1 MSTLTRLQQQ
11 FVDAATAAYP
21 NRTDLTMQEVLAVC
35 QTAGLNLPQWL
46 TNDRKYRV
54 KRGVYRL
61 PLATAETKTV
71 AAAVATAPK
80 TVTAA
85 VTEVKKAA
93 VPDAALAFMGGA
105 SLVPTKLP
113 TYVPFGAHADL
124 TKVIKSRKFYPVYI
138 TGLSGNGKTT
148 TVEQACAENNREFFR
163 VNITPETCEDDLL
176 GGFRLVNGET
186 VWVDGPVLVAMKRG
200 GILLLDEM
208 DLGTI
213 KIMCLQPVLEGKRVF
228 VKKTNTWVAPA
239 DGFNV
244 IATGNTKGRGDDTG
258 KFVGTNV
265 MNEAMLDRIGETV
278 EQDYPPES
286 VEVKIVNANLK
297 GLGIT
302 GQETFAIALV
312 KWAASIRKTFAEGEG
327 DEVITTRRLVQA
339 ANAYAIYGDRLKAV
353 EKVTTRFDAVTKA
366 AFIDLYKKLDAEAV
380 AVAAA
385 EAAEAERLAQAPT
398 AAQVTLPNTPTA
410 TATVATT
417 PTTATVATTTTA
429 ATTPTTAPF

>member
-124 TKVIKSRKFYPVYI
+124 TKVIKSRK
-138 TGLSGNGKTT
+138 K
-148 TVEQACAENNREFFR
+148 
-163 VNITPETCEDDLL
+163 
-176 GGFRLVNGET
+176 
-186 VWVDGPVLVAMKRG
+186 
-200 GILLLDEM
+200 
-208 DLGTI
+208 GT
-213 KIMCLQPVLEGKRVF
+213 
-228 VKKTNTWVAPA
+228 
-239 DGFNV
+239 
-244 IATGNTKGRGDDTG
+244 
-258 KFVGTNV
+258 
-265 MNEAMLDRIGETV
+265 
-278 EQDYPPES
+278 
-286 VEVKIVNANLK
+286 
-297 GLGIT
+297 
-302 GQETFAIALV
+302 
-312 KWAASIRKTFAEGEG
+312 
-327 DEVITTRRLVQA
+327 
-339 ANAYAIYGDRLKAV
+339 
-353 EKVTTRFDAVTKA
+353 
-366 AFIDLYKKLDAEAV
+366 
-380 AVAAA
+380 
-385 EAAEAERLAQAPT
+385 
-398 AAQVTLPNTPTA
+398 
-410 TATVATT
+410 
-417 PTTATVATTTTA
+417 
-429 ATTPTTAPF
+429 

>member
-35 QTAGLNLPQWL
+35 KTAGLNLPQWL

-228 VKKTNTWVAPA
+228 VKKTNTWVAPT

-417 PTTATVATTTTA
+417 PTTATAATTTTV

>member
-35 QTAGLNLPQWL
+35 KTNGLNLPQWL
-46 TNDRKYRV
+46 TNDKQHRV

-61 PLATAETKTV
+61 PLGTTKTDTKTV
-71 AAAVATAPK
+71 TAAVATAPK

-85 VTEVKKAA
+85 VAEVTKPTAA
-93 VPDAALAFMGGA
+93 DAALAFMGGA
-105 SLVPTKLP
+105 SLIPAKLP

-124 TKVIKSRKFYPVYI
+124 TRVVKSRRFYPVYI

-148 TVEQACAENNREFFR
+148 TVEQACAENGREFFR

-176 GGFRLVNGET
+176 GGFRLVNGDT
-186 VWVDGPVLVAMKRG
+186 VWVDGPVVVAMKRG
-200 GILLLDEM
+200 GILLLDEI

-213 KIMCLQPVLEGKRVF
+213 KVMCLQPVLEGKRVF
-228 VKKTNTWVAPA
+228 IKKTNTWVAPA

-258 KFVGTNV
+258 KFVGTNC
-265 MNEAMLDRIGETV
+265 MNEAFLDRIGETV
-278 EQDYPPES
+278 EQDYPPEAT
-286 VEVKIVNANLK
+286 EVKIVNANLAAV
-297 GLGIT
+297 GVT
-302 GQETFAIALV
+302 GQETFATALV

-339 ANAYAIYGDRLKAV
+339 VNAYAIYGDRLKAV
-353 EKVTTRFDAVTKA
+353 EKVTTRFDPVTKA
-366 AFIDLYKKLDAEAV
+366 AFIDLYKKLDAEAT
-380 AVAAA
+380 AAAAA
-385 EAAEAERLAQAPT
+385 EVAEAERLAQAPT
-398 AAQVTLPNTPTA
+398 DAQVTLPNTPTTPTA
-410 TATVATT
+410 TATAV
-417 PTTATVATTTTA
+417 
-429 ATTPTTAPF
+429 APF

>member
-1 MSTLTRLQQQ
+1 MSAPTRLQQQ
-11 FVDAATAAYP
+11 FTDAATAAYP

-35 QTAGLNLPQWL
+35 KTAGLNLPQWL
-46 TNDRKYRV
+46 TNDRQYRV

-61 PLATAETKTV
+61 PLGGTETKTV

-85 VTEVKKAA
+85 VTEAKKTAA
-93 VPDAALAFMGGA
+93 VPNAALAFMGGA
-105 SLVPTKLP
+105 SLVPTKMG

-124 TKVIKSRKFYPVYI
+124 TKVIKSRRFYPVYI

-148 TVEQACAENNREFFR
+148 TVEQACAENGREFFR

-176 GGFRLVNGET
+176 GGFRLINGET

-200 GILLLDEM
+200 GILLLDEI
-208 DLGTI
+208 DLGTV

-228 VKKTNTWVAPA
+228 IKKTNTWVAPS

-258 KFVGTNV
+258 KFVGTNC
-265 MNEAMLDRIGETV
+265 MNEAFLDRIGETV
-278 EQDYPPES
+278 EQDYPPEA

-297 GLGIT
+297 SLGIV
-302 GQETFAIALV
+302 GQETFAVALV
-312 KWAASIRKTFAEGEG
+312 KWAQSIRKTFNEGEG

-380 AVAAA
+380 AVAAT
-385 EAAEAERLAQAPT
+385 EAAEANSTAQAPT
-398 AAQVTLPNTPTA
+398 DAQVTLPNTPTA
-410 TATVATT
+410 TVATT
-417 PTTATVATTTTA
+417 A
-429 ATTPTTAPF
+429 TAPF

>member
-1 MSTLTRLQQQ
+1 MSALTRLQQQ

-35 QTAGLNLPQWL
+35 QTAGINLPQWL

-61 PLATAETKTV
+61 PLGTTKTDTKTV

-85 VTEVKKAA
+85 VAEVTKAA
-93 VPDAALAFMGGA
+93 DAALAFMGGA
-105 SLVPTKLP
+105 SLIPAKLP

-124 TKVIKSRKFYPVYI
+124 TRVVKSRRFYPVYI

-148 TVEQACAENNREFFR
+148 TVEQACAENGREFFR

-186 VWVDGPVLVAMKRG
+186 VWVDGPVVVAMKRG
-200 GILLLDEM
+200 GILLLDEI

-228 VKKTNTWVAPA
+228 IKKTNTWVAPSE
-239 DGFNV
+239 GFNIV
-244 IATGNTKGRGDDTG
+244 ATGNTKGRGDDTG
-258 KFVGTNV
+258 KFVGTNC
-265 MNEAMLDRIGETV
+265 MNEAFLDRIGETV
-278 EQDYPPES
+278 EQDYPPEAT
-286 VEVKIVNANLK
+286 EVKIVNANLK
-297 GLGIT
+297 AVGVT
-302 GQETFAIALV
+302 GQETFATALV

-339 ANAYAIYGDRLKAV
+339 VNAYAIYGDRLKAV
-353 EKVTTRFDAVTKA
+353 EKVTTRFDPVTKA
-366 AFIDLYKKLDAEAV
+366 AFIDLYKKLDAEAT
-380 AVAAA
+380 AAAAA
-385 EAAEAERLAQAPT
+385 EVAEAERLAQAPT

-410 TATVATT
+410 TAA
-417 PTTATVATTTTA
+417 TTAT
-429 ATTPTTAPF
+429 APF

>member
-1 MSTLTRLQQQ
+1 MSLTRLQQQ
-11 FVDAATAAYP
+11 FVDAARAAYP

-35 QTAGLNLPQWL
+35 QTAGMNLPQWL

-61 PLATAETKTV
+61 PTAEAPAVKAAATVAATVATAPKTV
-71 AAAVATAPK
+71 AAAVAEPK
-80 TVTAA
+80 K
-85 VTEVKKAA
+85 TEV
-93 VPDAALAFMGGA
+93 DASLAFMGGA
-105 SLVPTKLP
+105 SLVPAKLP

-124 TKVIKSRKFYPVYI
+124 NKVIKSRRFYPVYI

-148 TVEQACAENNREFFR
+148 TVEQACAENGREFFR

-176 GGFRLVNGET
+176 GGFRLLNGET
-186 VWVDGPVLVAMKRG
+186 VWVDGPVVVAMKRG
-200 GILLLDEM
+200 GILLLDEI

-228 VKKTNTWVAPA
+228 IKKTNTWVAPA
-239 DGFNV
+239 EGFNV

-258 KFVGTNV
+258 KFVGTNC
-265 MNEAMLDRIGETV
+265 MNEAFLDRIGETV
-278 EQDYPPES
+278 EQDYPPEA

-297 GLGIT
+297 AVGVV
-302 GQETFAIALV
+302 GQETFATALV

-366 AFIDLYKKLDAEAV
+366 AFIDLYKKLDAEAT
-380 AVAAA
+380 AAAAA
-385 EAAEAERLAQAPT
+385 EVAEAERLAQAPT
-398 AAQVTLPNTPTA
+398 AQQVTLPNTVTTA
-410 TATVATT
+410 TA
-417 PTTATVATTTTA
+417 ATTTTA
-429 ATTPTTAPF
+429 ATTATATANCPF

>member
-1 MSTLTRLQQQ
+1 MSALTRLQQQ
-11 FVDAATAAYP
+11 FVTAAVAAYP

-35 QTAGLNLPQWL
+35 QTAGINLPQWL
-46 TNDRKYRV
+46 TNDRQYRV

-61 PLATAETKTV
+61 PTAETKT
-71 AAAVATAPK
+71 VATAPK

-200 GILLLDEM
+200 GILLLDEI
-208 DLGTI
+208 DLGTV
-213 KIMCLQPVLEGKRVF
+213 KVMALQPVLEGKRVF
-228 VKKTNTWVAPA
+228 IKKTNTWVSPV

-265 MNEAMLDRIGETV
+265 MNEAFLDRIGETV

-302 GQETFAIALV
+302 GQETFATALV

-339 ANAYAIYGDRLKAV
+339 ANAYAIYGDRLRAV
-353 EKVTTRFDAVTKA
+353 EKVTTRFDAVTRA
-366 AFIDLYKKLDAEAV
+366 AFIDLYRKLDAEAV
-380 AVAAA
+380 ATAAT
-385 EAAEAERLAQAPT
+385 EAAEANRTAQAPT

-410 TATVATT
+410 T
-417 PTTATVATTTTA
+417 TTATVATTATA
-429 ATTPTTAPF
+429 TAPF